1 MTRTMSRTILS
12 SLLLAFV
19 AGAAA
24 CGGADKPA
32 TAATTTTGA
41 QGNPAATTGSPR
53 DTCVATFTR
62 QRECTDIYL
71 PALVDARVANDL
83 PAGIAAKAAEPGGRD
98 EILATAQTEWATDS
112 TDASIGATCDGV
124 LARMPPEQV
133 EGMTGQASQCLAAET
148 CQAFVD
154 CVIPMTVAMW
164 KSAPAP

>member
-1 MTRTMSRTILS
+1 MTRTILS
-12 SLLLAFV
+12 SLLLALV

-32 TAATTTTGA
+32 TSDTTAAGA
-41 QGNPAATTGSPR
+41 QGNPAAASATPR
-53 DTCVATFTR
+53 DTCVAMFER
-62 QRECTDIYL
+62 QRECTDLYL
-71 PALVDARVANDL
+71 PALVDARIANDI

-98 EILATAQTEWATDS
+98 ALVSTAQTEWASDS

-133 EGMTGQASQCLAAET
+133 EGLMGQATQCLAADG

-164 KSAPAP
+164 QSAPAH